1 MKIPCQTHLIK
12 LLCKKMF
19 PMMGLDNL
27 GPFGVLGLPKVRPGE
42 VEQEKRPGSVKVG
55 KDVKE
60 KE

>member
-27 GPFGVLGLPKVRPGE
+27 GPFGVLGLPKVRPGKWN
-42 VEQEKRPGSVKVG
+42 KR
-55 KDVKE
+55 KDQAVSRWE
-60 KE
+60 WV